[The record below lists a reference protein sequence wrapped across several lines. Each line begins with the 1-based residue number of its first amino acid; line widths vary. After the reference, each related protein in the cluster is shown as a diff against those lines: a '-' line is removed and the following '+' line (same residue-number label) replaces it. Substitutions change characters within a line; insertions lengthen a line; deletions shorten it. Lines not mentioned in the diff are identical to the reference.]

1 MRKKS
6 GRSGRASHD
15 PDDAPEVT
23 REWIDGANL
32 YHGKKL
38 IRRGARA
45 PSSVTEIRERL
56 ARRPAVMTRI
66 APAEV
71 LRRERKRR

>member
-15 PDDAPEVT
+15 PDDTPEIT
-23 REWIDGANL
+23 QEWIDGANL
-32 YHGKKL
+32 YHGRKL
-38 IRRGARA
+38 IRRGAGA
-45 PSSVTEIRERL
+45 SSSATEIRERL
-56 ARRPAVMTRI
+56 ARRPAVTTRI
-66 APAEV
+66 AAAEA

>member
-1 MRKKS
+1 V
-6 GRSGRASHD
+6 SHD
-15 PDDAPEVT
+15 PDDAPEIT
-23 REWIDGANL
+23 QEWIDGANL

-38 IRRGARA
+38 IRRGAGA
-45 PSSVTEIRERL
+45 SPGITEIRERL

-66 APAEV
+66 AAAEA

>member
-6 GRSGRASHD
+6 ERSGRTSRD
-15 PDDAPEVT
+15 PDDAPEIT
-23 REWIDGANL
+23 QEWIEGANL

-38 IRRGARA
+38 IRRGAGA
-45 PSSVTEIRERL
+45 SPGVIEIRERL
-56 ARRPAVMTRI
+56 TRRPAVMTRI
-66 APAEV
+66 AAAEV